1 MGERRKRRGRDPQ
14 GAAWTGN
21 NCLDAQV
28 LRVLIKD
35 PFPRGGDEACHFDV
49 APGMRAKVQQAFGR
63 LIVAGKA
70 QWTSGKESFL
80 VATAAGNRTS

>member
-21 NCLDAQV
+21 NCLEAQV

-49 APGMRAKVQQAFGR
+49 APGMRAKGPAEDPFASR
-63 LIVAGKA
+63 FHIHA
-70 QWTSGKESFL
+70 
-80 VATAAGNRTS
+80 